1 MFNKNESYRQVTA
14 AAAAALGSRPV
25 RRGIR
30 AVKQHSLHG
39 GGGGGRV
46 NAINTSS
53 VRPPARRR
61 VTTTLFS
68 LVQQS

>member
-39 GGGGGRV
+39 GGGGRV